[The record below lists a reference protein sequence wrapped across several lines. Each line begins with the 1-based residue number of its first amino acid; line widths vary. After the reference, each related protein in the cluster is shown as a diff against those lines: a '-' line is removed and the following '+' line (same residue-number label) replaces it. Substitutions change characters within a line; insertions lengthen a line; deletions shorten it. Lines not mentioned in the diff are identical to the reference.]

1 MVTSSAVTVQA
12 VPVQA
17 TPVMAQAIVAQPI
30 QPVEAQSSPART
42 HNPLSL
48 RPVSI
53 APGVA
58 ASPVVASALPAGDS
72 AEFGM
77 AATFEV
83 EDDFDDPG
91 DGTSSASTLPVASG
105 GASPHQQTNLTR
117 FLQANQL
124 GKFEGELRALGA
136 VDVPDLYELDQVR
149 AATTV
154 RRQQPAFHLSLIPSR

>member
-1 MVTSSAVTVQA
+1 MVTTAAVTVQA

-17 TPVMAQAIVAQPI
+17 APVMAQAILAQPM
-30 QPVEAQSSPART
+30 QPVEAEPSPART

-53 APGVA
+53 APGAA

-83 EDDFDDPG
+83 EDDFDDPD
-91 DGTSSASTLPVASG
+91 DGISFASTTHAAPG
-105 GASPHQQTNLTR
+105 GASPYQQSNLTR
-117 FLQANQL
+117 FLVANEL
-124 GKFEGELRALGA
+124 EKFEGELRALGA
-136 VDVPDLYELDQVR
+136 VDVPDLRELEEVR
-149 AATTV
+149 SATTA
-154 RRQQPAFHLSLIPSR
+154 QC